1 MWITLIKFFFRSLEV
16 EMVQS
21 TFSNQNAIIQG
32 NLFDVN
38 KNNSLRNQK
47 CSLSTYKW
55 MTGEKKKV
63 WQLTSKTVHREKCM
77 APNAFF
83 FWWKRKEK
91 LKINKLK
98 FQSRKLES

>member
-16 EMVQS
+16 VMVQS

-55 MTGEKKKV
+55 MTGEKKKYGSAHPK
-63 WQLTSKTVHREKCM
+63 LYIEK
-77 APNAFF
+77 NAWPQMLFF
-83 FWWKRKEK
+83 FGEKEK
-91 LKINKLK
+91 KN
-98 FQSRKLES
+98 